1 MKKIRLMATALFML
15 MTATATQ
22 AQDEEVTVSAE
33 HTWVFDDYAPIDNG
47 DKEFEGTDDENI
59 WEMDGL
65 YIRNFKGRYAQMYN
79 GNMKGTFSD
88 GTDWKCTAYLRTQ
101 GNKDFLADG
110 IHDKT
115 AATKVVAQTDRSLA
129 FNTSM
134 PGTCYVILKPCTTP
148 KAGDD
153 RDQMLY
159 FNHTLADV
167 KTVTSTTNTR
177 EIVELKYTSEEAGVF
192 YIVPG
197 ISTMIYAIKFVPAK
211 ETGIKQVKKE
221 GTGNDKYYDF
231 SGREIS
237 KPSKGRYIHNG
248 KKYIK

>member
-1 MKKIRLMATALFML
+1 MKKIRLMATALIMI
-15 MTATATQ
+15 MTANMTY
-22 AQDEEVTVSAE
+22 AQNEEVAVSTE
-33 HTWVFDDYAPIDNG
+33 RTWVFDDYGPIDNG
-47 DKEFEGTDDENI
+47 DKDFEGSEDENI
-59 WEMDGL
+59 WEIDGL
-65 YIRNFKGRYAQMYN
+65 YIRNYKGHYAQMYN

-88 GTDWKCTAYLRTQ
+88 GTEWKCTAYLRTQ

-115 AATKVVAQTDRSLA
+115 AATKVVSQTDRCLA
-129 FNTSM
+129 FNTSV
-134 PGTCYVILKPCTTP
+134 PGTCYVILKPCGNP

-167 KTVTSTTNTR
+167 TTVTSTTNTR
-177 EIVELKYTSEEAGVF
+177 EIVELKYTAEDAGVF

-197 ISTMIYAIKFVPAK
+197 ISSMVYAIKFVPST
-211 ETGIKQVKKE
+211 ETGIKHYSNKGAQV
-221 GTGNDKYYDF
+221 GKYYDLT
-231 SGREIS
+231 GKEI
-237 KPSKGRYIHNG
+237 PHLNNGIYIYNG